1 MLQNGSLINSS
12 DNSGALVFKFIRVLA
27 KGKQMANLG
36 DFYVGSIKEIK
47 TSKVKK
53 QFLKKGDLV
62 LSLIVQTKRWFFRK
76 DGQKIRFLKNSSVVF
91 DKQKTIIG
99 SRVTSAICNEF
110 RKKKLLK
117 FLNVTTQFI

>member
-1 MLQNGSLINSS
+1 MVYCVGLEHQSITKYHGFKSHFFQKVFKNMLQNGSLINSS

-53 QFLKKGDLV
+53 QFLKKGDLN
-62 LSLIVQTKRWFFRK
+62 RA
-76 DGQKIRFLKNSSVVF
+76 DQKM
-91 DKQKTIIG
+91 
-99 SRVTSAICNEF
+99 
-110 RKKKLLK
+110 LLP
-117 FLNVTTQFI
+117 